1 MPLPYNGHIAKT
13 NPPPGP
19 HPGPAAAQ
27 LLPEL
32 DGLRAVAAYG
42 ILATHVA
49 FQTGT
54 ESALLERFDY
64 FVAVFFALSAFL
76 LARGEEGAVLRPG
89 YYSRRFARL
98 APAYLVC
105 AAVVLLGLP
114 PLSTVTPAQVAA
126 NLLLVQLYVPDG
138 LIEGLTQMWSLCVE
152 VAFYLVLPAYLRLGP
167 RGRGLTLALAVPA
180 GLAWPHLVDAAGL
193 ADAPVNLQIW
203 PPSYTPWFAVGLLCA
218 ELERLGVRYRG
229 PRWPIATAALPV
241 AYAAGVIGP
250 PGLTHPTAWQFNT
263 RVILGAVFAALVV
276 APFALGPRHSGTVL
290 SSAPARTLGRW
301 SYSLF
306 LWHVAAL
313 YFAFP
318 ILGRSLFDAPFLPIF
333 LTTAALG
340 TVAAYVSYE
349 LVEVPGARLVRRLT
363 AGWGAGAEA
372 GAGSGAGSGHAR
384 HATAKHPVTARNT
397 EPPA

>member
-1 MPLPYNGHIAKT
+1 MPLPYNGHIAQT
-13 NPPPGP
+13 NPHPGP
-19 HPGPAAAQ
+19 HPAQ

-42 ILATHVA
+42 ILATHAA

-76 LARGEEGAVLRPG
+76 LARGEEGAMLRPG
-89 YYSRRFARL
+89 YYSRRLARL

-105 AAVVLLGLP
+105 AAVVLLSLP
-114 PLSTVTPAQVAA
+114 PLSTATPAQAAA
-126 NLLLVQLYVPDG
+126 NLLLVQIYVPDG
-138 LIEGLTQMWSLCVE
+138 LVEGLTQMWSLCVE

-167 RGRGLTLALAVPA
+167 RGRGLTVALAVPA

-193 ADAPVNLQIW
+193 AHAPINLQIW

-229 PRWPIATAALPV
+229 PRWPAACAALPV

-250 PGLTHPTAWQFNT
+250 PGLTHPTAWQFNA
-263 RVILGAVFAALVV
+263 RVILGAVFAALIV
-276 APFALGPRHSGTVL
+276 APFALGPRQTGTAL

-301 SYSLF
+301 SYALF

-318 ILGRSLFDAPFLPIF
+318 ILGLSLFDAPFLPIF

-363 AGWGAGAEA
+363 AGA

>member
-1 MPLPYNGHIAKT
+1 MPLPYNGHIAQT
-13 NPPPGP
+13 NPHPGP
-19 HPGPAAAQ
+19 HPAQ

-42 ILATHVA
+42 ILATHAA
-49 FQTGT
+49 FQAGTG
-54 ESALLERFDY
+54 SALLERFDY

-76 LARGEEGAVLRPG
+76 LARGEEGAMLRPG
-89 YYSRRFARL
+89 YYSRRLARL

-105 AAVVLLGLP
+105 AAVVLLSLP
-114 PLSTVTPAQVAA
+114 PLSTATPAQAAA
-126 NLLLVQLYVPDG
+126 NLLLVQIYVPDG
-138 LIEGLTQMWSLCVE
+138 LVEGLTQMWSLCVE

-167 RGRGLTLALAVPA
+167 RGRGLTVALAVPA

-193 ADAPVNLQIW
+193 AHAPINLQIW

-229 PRWPIATAALPV
+229 PRWPAACAALPV

-263 RVILGAVFAALVV
+263 RVILGAVFAALIV
-276 APFALGPRHSGTVL
+276 APFALGPRQSGTAL

-318 ILGRSLFDAPFLPIF
+318 ILGLSLFDAPFLPIF

-363 AGWGAGAEA
+363 AGA

>member
-1 MPLPYNGHIAKT
+1 MPLPYNGHIAQT
-13 NPPPGP
+13 NPHPGP
-19 HPGPAAAQ
+19 HPAQ

-42 ILATHVA
+42 ILATHAA

-76 LARGEEGAVLRPG
+76 LARGEEGAMLRPG
-89 YYSRRFARL
+89 YYSRRLARL

-105 AAVVLLGLP
+105 AAVVLLSLP
-114 PLSTVTPAQVAA
+114 PLSTATPAQAAA
-126 NLLLVQLYVPDG
+126 NLLLVQIYVPDG
-138 LIEGLTQMWSLCVE
+138 LVEGLTQMWSLCVE

-167 RGRGLTLALAVPA
+167 RGRGLTVALAVPA

-193 ADAPVNLQIW
+193 AHAPINLQIW

-229 PRWPIATAALPV
+229 PRWPAACAALPV

-250 PGLTHPTAWQFNT
+250 PGLTHPTAWQFNA
-263 RVILGAVFAALVV
+263 RVILGAVFAALIV
-276 APFALGPRHSGTVL
+276 APFALGPRQTGTAL

-318 ILGRSLFDAPFLPIF
+318 ILGLSLFDAPFLPIF

-363 AGWGAGAEA
+363 AGA